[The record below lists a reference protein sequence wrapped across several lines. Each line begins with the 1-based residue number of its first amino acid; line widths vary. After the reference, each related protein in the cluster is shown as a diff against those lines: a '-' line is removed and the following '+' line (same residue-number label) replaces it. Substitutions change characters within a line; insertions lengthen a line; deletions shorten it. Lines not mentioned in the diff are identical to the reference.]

1 MYSRENDAVIA
12 KMSVLFNK
20 DAYES
25 GLETLKDATG
35 ADLMADVDS
44 EPVRRALRD
53 VLVTGKVGA
62 LSVSPDYLVV
72 EPLEC
77 KYFES

>member
-1 MYSRENDAVIA
+1 
-12 KMSVLFNK
+12 MSVLFNK

-25 GLETLKDATG
+25 GLETMKSMAG
-35 ADLMADVDS
+35 ADVTADFDS

-62 LSVSPDYLVV
+62 MSVNPDYLVV
-72 EPLEC
+72 EPLESKC
-77 KYFES
+77 I

>member
-1 MYSRENDAVIA
+1 MA
-12 KMSVLFNK
+12 VLFNK

-25 GLETLKDATG
+25 AMLESAKTSDAKTD
-35 ADLMADVDS
+35 AQPEAAAAS

-62 LSVSPDYLVV
+62 LTVNPDYLIV
-72 EPLEC
+72 EPLES
-77 KYFES
+77 E

>member
-1 MYSRENDAVIA
+1 MNREADSVVV

-25 GLETLKDATG
+25 ALPALSTTAEVSANDA
-35 ADLMADVDS
+35 AEAAS

-53 VLVTGKVGA
+53 VLVTGKIGA
-62 LSVSPDYLVV
+62 LSVNPEYLVV
-72 EPLEC
+72 EPLES
-77 KYFES
+77 E